1 MAVVTYNNFSFHIQH
16 NGYPVMHDHIGTYE
30 FIFVLS
36 GEILHIIN
44 DKAEILEQNTLC
56 FLTPTDEHS
65 LKKTQITLFTSVY
78 LSFRNILK
86 HCLNGLLR
94 TYTNERLTVMKK

>member
-1 MAVVTYNNFSFHIQH
+1 MAVITYNNFSFHIQH

-56 FLTPTDEHS
+56 F
-65 LKKTQITLFTSVY
+65 
-78 LSFRNILK
+78 
-86 HCLNGLLR
+86 
-94 TYTNERLTVMKK
+94 